1 MREILGKAKTVRELL
16 KGVKYSIDY
25 YQREYKWQE
34 KQIRELVDDLSDK
47 FLEEYQPAHP
57 RDKVADYPHYFLG
70 SIIIS
75 KKESVGYIVDGQQR
89 LTSLTLLLV
98 LLRNLQMANVKMAKD
113 EAKPQQ
119 VNVDELIF
127 SERFGRKSFNL
138 HVDERTP
145 AMDALYADG
154 GETFNTTDRP
164 ESVQNLVRRYYDLET
179 CFPVELRDA
188 ALPYFIDWLLENVH
202 LVEITAYSDDDA
214 YTIFETMNDR
224 GLQLS
229 PTDMLKGYLLAN
241 IDEAKRTAANTR
253 WRDRIRELN
262 DAGKEVESDC
272 FKAWLRSQH
281 ATKIRERKKGAKPE
295 DFDRIGTEFHRW
307 LRNAAEPIGL
317 KQSDD
322 FYRFI
327 DRDFDFYSRQYLRL
341 IEAAQ
346 KPVPGLEHVLYNAQQ
361 GFTLQ
366 YMLLLAPLRPDDTEP
381 VIIRK
386 IGLVAQYLDIL
397 LTWRLWNFRSV
408 AYSTM
413 QYGMFVVM
421 REIRGLAP
429 DALALKLHEFLVKE
443 GETFASNDRFRM
455 HGQNRYP
462 LHRILA
468 RLTDY
473 VETQSGQPSRY
484 LDYVSEGKTRY
495 EVEHIWADHPER
507 HTAEFSHPA
516 DFAEH
521 RNRIGGLL
529 LLPKSFNASYGDLPY
544 TNEAEPEKGKLPH
557 YNTQNLLARSLHPLC
572 YDHNPG
578 FLRFKELSGLPFS
591 PLEAFNKAALET
603 RSQLYRQIAERIWN
617 PDRLY
622 EIVGLPLSP
631 VTASAGESKVKFPT
645 NPYDRYL
652 WECLLEGGTADQI
665 AVKVAEHFAED
676 SYKPR
681 RDPKTALKWIPETID
696 DMKAAGLVPRLK
708 GAAK

>member
-25 YQREYKWQE
+25 YQREYKWHE

-47 FLEEYQPAHP
+47 FLEEYQPTHS
-57 RDKVADYPHYFLG
+57 RSKVADYPHYFLG

-98 LLRNLQMANVKMAKD
+98 LLRNLQKDHAK
-113 EAKPQQ
+113 Q

-127 SERFGRKSFNL
+127 SEKFDQKSFNL
-138 HVDERTP
+138 HVDERTQ
-145 AMDALYADG
+145 AMDALYEGQLFDV
-154 GETFNTTDRP
+154 TDRP
-164 ESVQNLVRRYYDLET
+164 ESVQNLVQRYGDLET
-179 CFPVELRDA
+179 CFPEELRGD

-224 GLQLS
+224 GLSLS

-253 WRDRIRELN
+253 WRARIRELN
-262 DAGKEVESDC
+262 DSGKEVEADC

-307 LRNAAEPIGL
+307 LRDAADTVGL
-317 KQSDD
+317 KHSDD

-327 DRDFDFYSRQYLRL
+327 NRDFDFYSRQYLRL

-346 KPVPGLEHVLYNAQQ
+346 QPVAGLEHVLYNAQQ

-366 YMLLLAPLRPDDTEP
+366 YMLLLAPLRPDDSES
-381 VIIRK
+381 VVVRK

-397 LTWRLWNFRSV
+397 LTWRLWNFRTI

-413 QYGMFVVM
+413 QYAMFVVM
-421 REIRGLAP
+421 RDIRGLAP
-429 DALALKLHEFLVKE
+429 DTLAHRLHEFLCKE
-443 GETFASNDRFRM
+443 DETLASNERLRM
-455 HGQNRYP
+455 HQQNRYP

-484 LDYVSEGKTRY
+484 LDYVSEGKSRY

-507 HTAEFSHPA
+507 HTAEFGHAA

-529 LLPKSFNASYGDLPY
+529 LLPKSFNASYGDLTY
-544 TNEAEPEKGKLPH
+544 ADKLPH
-557 YNTQNLLARSLHPLC
+557 YNTQNLLARSLHPQC
-572 YDHNPG
+572 YERNPG
-578 FLRFKELSGLPFS
+578 FLRFKEQSGLPFVAH
-591 PLEAFNKAALET
+591 EAFNKADLEA

-617 PDRLY
+617 P
-622 EIVGLPLSP
+622 
-631 VTASAGESKVKFPT
+631 AA
-645 NPYDRYL
+645 
-652 WECLLEGGTADQI
+652 LLEEGQA
-665 AVKVAEHFAED
+665 
-676 SYKPR
+676 
-681 RDPKTALKWIPETID
+681 
-696 DMKAAGLVPRLK
+696 
-708 GAAK
+708 